1 MTARISAVSSVKG
14 GKSRRMIAME
24 LQKGGPG
31 EFWRDF
37 PNRSLNYALAT
48 VVSKSTVQHSFKR
61 VCQDAFFSVQSN
73 WMQIKT
79 PVRTLMFGKCEQYSA
94 RAQLK

>member
-37 PNRSLNYALAT
+37 PNRSLNYALAA
-48 VVSKSTVQHSFKR
+48 VVSKSTVQLVQFQES
-61 VCQDAFFSVQSN
+61 VPGCIFFC
-73 WMQIKT
+73 
-79 PVRTLMFGKCEQYSA
+79 PE
-94 RAQLK
+94 